1 MGLQV
6 LLYTRALPTRL
17 AVQDAFA
24 EASAELVESTS
35 PVDLLEKLQ
44 QRSWDAVVLD
54 GDSSPVPLSKLLAG
68 LRGRV
73 DPAKTVVLAMT
84 RQAEPLPPL
93 GEVLLYNRPVRRRS
107 LLGSLNRLLLARR
120 KKPILPA
127 RAAAPGNKRRA
138 LRVPLLVPVEY
149 SFPDLK
155 KAWVEGE
162 SLDVSISGARI
173 AASGALSSISPGQPV
188 DVKNLL
194 TGQQAVF
201 RVVWV
206 AEDLDEIAV
215 GIKADQ
221 EDVRFWLAS

>member
-1 MGLQV
+1 MSLQV
-6 LLYTRALPTRL
+6 LLFTRALPTRL
-17 AVQDAFA
+17 AVEDAFA
-24 EASAELVESTS
+24 EAPVELVESSS

-44 QRSWDAVVLD
+44 QSSWDAIILD

-84 RQAEPLPPL
+84 QQAEPLPPI
-93 GEVLLYNRPVRRRS
+93 GEVLLYDRPVRRLS
-107 LLGSLNRLLLARR
+107 LLGALNRLLLARR

-127 RAAAPGNKRRA
+127 RAVAPGNKRRA
-138 LRVPLLVPVEY
+138 LRVPLLVPVAY
-149 SFPDLK
+149 SFPELN
-155 KAWVEGE
+155 KASGQGE
-162 SLDVSISGARI
+162 ALDVSISGARL
-173 AASGALSSISPGQPV
+173 AATSALSGVSPGQTV

-206 AEDLDEIAV
+206 TEDVDEIAV
-215 GIKADQ
+215 GVKADQ

>member
-6 LLYTRALPTRL
+6 LLFTRALPTRL
-17 AVQDAFA
+17 AVENAFA
-24 EASAELVESTS
+24 EAPVELVESSS

-44 QRSWDAVVLD
+44 QRSWDVVVLD

-84 RQAEPLPPL
+84 RQAEPLPPI
-93 GEVLLYNRPVRRRS
+93 GEVLLYDRPVRRLS
-107 LLGSLNRLLLARR
+107 LLGALNRLLLARR

-127 RAAAPGNKRRA
+127 RVVAPGNKRRA
-138 LRVPLLVPVEY
+138 LRVPLLVPVAY
-149 SFPDLK
+149 SFPELN
-155 KAWVEGE
+155 KASGQGE
-162 SLDVSISGARI
+162 ALDVSISGARI
-173 AASGALSSISPGQPV
+173 ATTGALSSISPGQTV

-206 AEDLDEIAV
+206 AEDVDEIAV
-215 GIKADQ
+215 GMKADQ

>member
-6 LLYTRALPTRL
+6 LLFTRALPTRL
-17 AVQDAFA
+17 AIEDAFA
-24 EASAELVESTS
+24 EAPVELVESAS

-44 QRSWDAVVLD
+44 QRSWDVVVLD

-73 DPAKTVVLAMT
+73 DPAKTVVLVMT
-84 RQAEPLPPL
+84 QQAEPLPPI
-93 GEVLLYNRPVRRRS
+93 GEVLLYDRPVRRLS
-107 LLGSLNRLLLARR
+107 LLGALNRLLLARR

-127 RAAAPGNKRRA
+127 RAVAPGNKRRA
-138 LRVPLLVPVEY
+138 LRVPLLVPVAY
-149 SFPDLK
+149 SFPELN
-155 KAWVEGE
+155 KASGQGE
-162 SLDVSISGARI
+162 ALDVSISGARI
-173 AASGALSSISPGQPV
+173 AATSALSGVSPGQTV

-194 TGQQAVF
+194 SGQQAVF

-206 AEDLDEIAV
+206 AEDLDEISV